1 MGTRSQSTVHN
12 LCYSAALFDNC
23 SMKGRASVS
32 TCLHEDL
39 ILQNI
44 MHQEKMQTG
53 EGFTSSEGKLRIPG
67 HCIALIQDDELEL
80 IAATGQHTLASACA
94 SGTQVDVCV
103 GVQSTEEVHE

>member
-1 MGTRSQSTVHN
+1 MGTLSQSTVHS
-12 LCYSAALFDNC
+12 LCYSAVLFDKC
-23 SMKGRASVS
+23 SIKGRANTS
-32 TCLHEDL
+32 TSLHEDL
-39 ILQNI
+39 VLQNT

-103 GVQSTEEVHE
+103 GVKSTPEVHE